1 MVSEAIINPSMMIWA
16 RRYAGFIGEYEELLP
31 GYIKKYYK
39 LWEKGEKFPTWNQLR
54 QVSKKYNVPTAFFFM
69 ETEPDLNDLPTL
81 INFRKID
88 SDSFKNESPELIKEI
103 RKSEYRREIYL
114 DLLFELDDTIPK
126 FEIME
131 GSNSII
137 TVVKHIREKLG
148 ISLDEQK
155 SWIRKNDSL
164 DKEHYNFLNKW
175 KELITEKMG
184 ILIFETDGVILEE
197 MRGLCIFHEEIPI
210 ILLNGKDT
218 TNGRIFSLFHE
229 LTHLLLGE
237 SAICENNELSDNE
250 IFCNA
255 VAGQFLVPDEDLNNN
270 ISIISTDSLY
280 ELSHL
285 YGVSTHVIL
294 RRLYDTH
301 NISQKE
307 YNSRIEALKEFPFS
321 ESKHSGGN
329 YFNNLI
335 KYNSESYYA
344 IVLEAYENGI
354 INSGEFYKFTNLKKK
369 YIPDLQKRVYGD
381 KQ

>member
-1 MVSEAIINPSMMIWA
+1 MVSEAIINPAMMIWA
-16 RRYAGFIGEYEELLP
+16 RRYAGFIEEYEELLP
-31 GYIKKYYK
+31 GYIKKHYK
-39 LWEKGEKFPTWNQLR
+39 LWENGEKYPTWNQLR
-54 QVSKKYNVPTAFFFM
+54 QVSNKYNVPTAFFFM
-69 ETEPDLNDLPTL
+69 ETEPDFDDLPTL

-88 SDSFKNESPELIKEI
+88 PDNYKNESPELIKEI
-103 RKSEYRREIYL
+103 RKSEHRKEIYL
-114 DLLFELDDTIPK
+114 DLLFELNEPIPK
-126 FEIME
+126 FEVIE
-131 GSNSII
+131 ESKSRRN
-137 TVVKHIREKLG
+137 VVKYIREKLG

-155 SWIRKNDSL
+155 SWIRKINSL

-175 KELITEKMG
+175 KEIITEKMG

-237 SAICENNELSDNE
+237 SAICENNELSDEE

-255 VAGQFLVPDEDLNNN
+255 VAGEFLVPADDLNNN
-270 ISIISTDSLY
+270 AHIISTDSIN

-301 NISQKE
+301 NISHNE
-307 YNSRIEALKEFPFS
+307 YNSRIETLKEFS
-321 ESKHSGGN
+321 TSKSKGSGVN

-335 KYNSESYYA
+335 KFNSESYCA

-354 INSGEFYKFTNLKKK
+354 INSGEFSKFTNLKKK
-369 YIPDLQKRVYGD
+369 YIPDLQKRVYGGE
-381 KQ
+381 Q

>member
-1 MVSEAIINPSMMIWA
+1 MVSEAIINPAMMIWA
-16 RRYAGFIGEYEELLP
+16 RRYAGFIEEYEELLP
-31 GYIKKYYK
+31 GYIKKHYK
-39 LWEKGEKFPTWNQLR
+39 LWENGEKYPTWNQLR
-54 QVSKKYNVPTAFFFM
+54 QVSNKYNVPTAFFFM
-69 ETEPDLNDLPTL
+69 EKEPDFDDLPKL
-81 INFRKID
+81 INFRKINPNNY
-88 SDSFKNESPELIKEI
+88 KNESPELIKEI
-103 RKSEYRREIYL
+103 RKSEHRREIYL
-114 DLLFELDDTIPK
+114 DLLFELDEPIPK
-126 FEIME
+126 FEVIGE
-131 GSNSII
+131 SKSRKKVI
-137 TVVKHIREKLG
+137 KYIREKLG

-155 SWIRKNDSL
+155 SWIRKNNSL

-237 SAICENNELSDNE
+237 SAICENNELSDEE

-255 VAGQFLVPDEDLNNN
+255 VAGEFLVPTDDLKDNTH
-270 ISIISTDSLY
+270 IISTDSIT

-301 NISQKE
+301 NISHNE
-307 YNSRIEALKEFPFS
+307 YNSRIETLKEFPT
-321 ESKHSGGN
+321 SKSKSSGGN
-329 YFNNLI
+329 YFNNVI
-335 KYNSESYYA
+335 KHNSESYCA

-354 INSGEFYKFTNLKKK
+354 INSGEFSKFTNLKKK
-369 YIPDLQKRVYGD
+369 YIPDLQKRVYGGE
-381 KQ
+381 Q